1 MNENRED
8 ASESGKAG
16 YGKPPVGSRFKKGQ
30 SGNPKG
36 RPKAEPLND
45 VQMFHEILNEPI
57 AVKVGGKVRTIP
69 AKIAMLRM
77 MIHDGLRGSA
87 RDRMAV
93 YTAMKKI
100 RIFSLDADYE
110 RTMRE
115 EHEHAMAFHRAAK
128 EMWDEN
134 YLCMLVGMGVEL
146 NSRQKVAYA
155 AFQEKLT
162 RIQEEEPCDSDGDDE
177 EFDTSPDPEDDD

>member
-1 MNENRED
+1 MNEDGGDRSKSD
-8 ASESGKAG
+8 KTGF
-16 YGKPPVGSRFKKGQ
+16 GKPPVGSRFKKGQ

-36 RPKAEPLND
+36 RPKAEPQND

-57 AVKVGGKVRTIP
+57 AVKVRGKVRTIP

-87 RDRMAV
+87 RDRLAV
-93 YTAMKKI
+93 YSAMKKI

-115 EHEHAMAFHRAAK
+115 EHEHAMAFHREAK

-134 YLCMLVGMGVEL
+134 YLCMLVRMGVEL

-155 AFQEKLT
+155 AFEEKLR
-162 RIQEEEPCDSDGDDE
+162 RIQEEEPNAFDGDDE